1 MEDYGVHLTKEEEAK
16 VDQICGKIRERVAKE
31 PMTPRQ
37 RFEAIARGEEPDRV
51 PIHMCAI
58 GLHSASNY
66 GVNPSDL
73 YADPKVALFAYLTHL
88 ERFGY
93 DTVSTF
99 RFSVGEEEFGGTVAV
114 TDVGVPFTTKG
125 FVETVADLDKIKFPD
140 VRKDGSLPWMLWM
153 LGLLKE
159 KLGDIMPMWGFMPI
173 PGVAAG
179 CPGARGMVESMM
191 DMINNPVLAH
201 ALGAAGMK
209 FYIDYGNAQFEAGA
223 DALHIVGVDNLI
235 SYAQHREFE
244 FPYVCGLLKS
254 VRGPCFIIGA
264 DDWSHVLESYAIA
277 GVEGFYLYSGQ
288 PLDKAKEVS
297 MKYKLTLRYGVN
309 AQVLVHGPA
318 DKIREEVKRV
328 IKQGWPGSHF
338 VLATDALDI
347 ATPAEHLDVFME
359 AAKEYGQLP
368 LKI

>member
-1 MEDYGVHLTKEEEAK
+1 MEDYGVHLTKKEEAK
-16 VDQICGKIRERVAKE
+16 VNQLCGKIRERVAKE
-31 PMTPRQ
+31 RMTPRQ
-37 RFEAIARGEEPDRV
+37 RFEAIARGQEPDRV
-51 PIHMCAI
+51 PIHVFAM
-58 GLHSASNY
+58 GLHAASNY
-66 GVNPSDL
+66 GVNPADL

-93 DTVSTF
+93 DTVTGF
-99 RFSVGEEEFGGTVAV
+99 RFSVGEAEFGGTVSV

-125 FVETVADLDKIKFPD
+125 YVETVSDLDKIKFPD
-140 VRKDGSLPWMLWM
+140 WRKDGSLPWMLWM
-153 LGLLKE
+153 IGLLKE
-159 KLGDIMPMWGFMPI
+159 KLGDIMPIWGFI
-173 PGVAAG
+173 PVPGALLG
-179 CPGARGMVESMM
+179 CPGARDMMMAMM
-191 DMINNPVLAH
+191 DLKNNPVLGH
-201 ALGAAGMK
+201 ALSGLGMQ
-209 FYIDYGNAQFEAGA
+209 FMIGYGNAQFDAGA

-254 VRGPCFIIGA
+254 LRGPCFIIGA

-277 GVEGFYLYSGQ
+277 GIEGFYLFSGQ

-297 MKYKLTLRYGVN
+297 MKYKLTLHYGVN

-338 VLATDALDI
+338 VLVTDPLDFS
-347 ATPAEHLDVFME
+347 TPAEHLDVFME
-359 AAKEYGQLP
+359 AAREYGRLP